1 MGTPV
6 VTNAGIPVVDKRS
19 PRLTD
24 AFIRAIKVPCKRGD
38 GHGGHGLTFVVRDR
52 AGGGLRRFWRQTVTI
67 GGKKRST
74 GLGNFP
80 IITLKVAREK
90 AFDNARK
97 IALGEDILGPAA
109 PAPSI
114 PSLGDVFDSFA
125 ATQYAATLHRGD
137 RKAKKVEYMWNH
149 SKWYCTPILSKS
161 IADVTPDDVHSVLR
175 PIWIPHRATGV
186 SVQNHLN
193 QILLWAIDMQYRT
206 TNPANRRSI
215 VRALGKQPPPKNYPA
230 AKYTALGGYLAQI
243 RDSKYGWASR
253 YCLLFLAFTVDR
265 TDEVIKSVWSDV
277 DWDKET
283 LTIPADRMKTKT
295 EHVIPLSP
303 PAMEILR
310 LAWSKPLHSKGT
322 IFPPPRGGLHLNDA
336 ALTYITGD
344 MGLPFV
350 PHGLRA
356 TFKTWVSDTHPD
368 LEHLAEMSLSHVVGT
383 ATERAY
389 RRTIVLEPRREL
401 LKDYADF
408 LIATSGSI
416 ISPKD
421 R

>member
-1 MGTPV
+1 M
-6 VTNAGIPVVDKRS
+6 VDKRS

-38 GHGGHGLTFVVRDR
+38 GHGGHGLTIVVRDR
-52 AGGGLRRFWRQTVTI
+52 AGGGLRRFWRQAFTI
-67 GGKKRST
+67 GGKKLST
-74 GLGNFP
+74 GLGP
-80 IITLKVAREK
+80 YPLVSLKVAREK

-137 RKAKKVEYMWNH
+137 RKAKTVEYVWKH

-161 IADVTPDDVHSVLR
+161 ISDITPDDVHHVLR
-175 PIWIPHRATGV
+175 PIWIPHRATGQR
-186 SVQNHLN
+186 VQNHLQ

-206 TNPANRRSI
+206 TNPANRRS
-215 VRALGKQPPPKNYPA
+215 VTRALGKQPPPKNHRA
-230 AKYTALGGYLAQI
+230 AKYKDLGGYLAQI
-243 RDSKYGWASR
+243 RDSKYGWAPR

-265 TDEVIKSVWSDV
+265 VEEVILAVWSDV
-277 DWDKET
+277 DWDEET
-283 LTIPADRMKTKT
+283 LTIPAHRMKTRT

-310 LAWSKPLHSKGT
+310 LAWSKPHHSKGT
-322 IFPPPRGGLHLNDA
+322 IFPPPRGGVHLEEDA
-336 ALTYITGD
+336 PGSITRD

-356 TFKTWVSDTHPD
+356 TFKTWVSDTHPG
-368 LEHLAEMSLSHVVGT
+368 LEHLAEMSLSHVVGN

-408 LIATSGSI
+408 LSETAGSI